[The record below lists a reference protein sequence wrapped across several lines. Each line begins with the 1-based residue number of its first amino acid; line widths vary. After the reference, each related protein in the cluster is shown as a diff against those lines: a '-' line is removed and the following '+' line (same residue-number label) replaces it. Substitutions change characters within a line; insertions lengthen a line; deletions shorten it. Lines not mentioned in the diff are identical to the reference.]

1 MDIRADLHI
10 HTVLS
15 PCGDLEMSPENIL
28 HFAQIQGLNMI
39 GITDHNSTRQAPI
52 IRDYGKTKGIFV
64 LTGAEI
70 CSKEEVHALT
80 FFETDEQLTIFQH
93 YLDVHLPDIP
103 NDPEKFGFQVVVD
116 PEEQI
121 IYEEPKLFIP
131 AHIDKPCFSIL
142 SQLGFVPPD
151 LRYDALELSSH
162 TSLSKFL
169 SGHPELK
176 SASFIQS
183 SDAHYPGD
191 IGKIYT
197 QLKIED
203 FSFKNIRQSI
213 RNLIT

>member
-1 MDIRADLHI
+1 ML
-10 HTVLS
+10 
-15 PCGDLEMSPENIL
+15 
-28 HFAQIQGLNMI
+28 
-39 GITDHNSTRQAPI
+39 
-52 IRDYGKTKGIFV
+52 
-64 LTGAEI
+64 
-70 CSKEEVHALT
+70 ALT

-121 IYEEPKLFIP
+121 IYEEPKLLISALNQSLEEI
-131 AHIDKPCFSIL
+131 AHKVRQLDKPCFSIL

>member
-1 MDIRADLHI
+1 MLFR
-10 HTVLS
+10 S
-15 PCGDLEMSPENIL
+15 
-28 HFAQIQGLNMI
+28 
-39 GITDHNSTRQAPI
+39 
-52 IRDYGKTKGIFV
+52 
-64 LTGAEI
+64 
-70 CSKEEVHALT
+70 
-80 FFETDEQLTIFQH
+80 
-93 YLDVHLPDIP
+93 
-103 NDPEKFGFQVVVD
+103 EKFGFQVVVD

-121 IYEEPKLFIP
+121 IYEEPKLLISALNQSLEEIAHKVRQLDGIFIP

-162 TSLSKFL
+162 TSPSKFL

-191 IGKIYT
+191 IGKIYA

>member
-80 FFETDEQLTIFQH
+80 IFETDEQLTIFQH

-103 NDPEKFGFQVVVD
+103 NDPEKFGFQVVVAVS
-116 PEEQI
+116 
-121 IYEEPKLFIP
+121 YTHLR
-131 AHIDKPCFSIL
+131 AH
-142 SQLGFVPPD
+142 
-151 LRYDALELSSH
+151 E
-162 TSLSKFL
+162 TS
-169 SGHPELK
+169 
-176 SASFIQS
+176 
-183 SDAHYPGD
+183 
-191 IGKIYT
+191 
-197 QLKIED
+197 
-203 FSFKNIRQSI
+203 
-213 RNLIT
+213 

>member
-80 FFETDEQLTIFQH
+80 FFETDEQLTIFQ
-93 YLDVHLPDIP
+93 LPGCRRSGRTDHLRRTQTID
-103 NDPEKFGFQVVVD
+103 FCL
-116 PEEQI
+116 
-121 IYEEPKLFIP
+121 EPI
-131 AHIDKPCFSIL
+131 A
-142 SQLGFVPPD
+142 G
-151 LRYDALELSSH
+151 
-162 TSLSKFL
+162 
-169 SGHPELK
+169 
-176 SASFIQS
+176 
-183 SDAHYPGD
+183 
-191 IGKIYT
+191 
-197 QLKIED
+197 
-203 FSFKNIRQSI
+203 
-213 RNLIT
+213 RNCT

>member
-80 FFETDEQLTIFQH
+80 FSKPTNSL
-93 YLDVHLPDIP
+93 
-103 NDPEKFGFQVVVD
+103 
-116 PEEQI
+116 
-121 IYEEPKLFIP
+121 LF
-131 AHIDKPCFSIL
+131 FSITWMYIYPIFRTTRKIRL
-142 SQLGFVPPD
+142 PGCRRSGRTD
-151 LRYDALELSSH
+151 HLRRTQTIDFCLEPIA
-162 TSLSKFL
+162 
-169 SGHPELK
+169 G
-176 SASFIQS
+176 
-183 SDAHYPGD
+183 
-191 IGKIYT
+191 
-197 QLKIED
+197 
-203 FSFKNIRQSI
+203 
-213 RNLIT
+213 RNCT

>member
-80 FFETDEQLTIFQH
+80 FFETDEQLTIFQ
-93 YLDVHLPDIP
+93 
-103 NDPEKFGFQVVVD
+103 
-116 PEEQI
+116 
-121 IYEEPKLFIP
+121 IYPIFRTTRKNS
-131 AHIDKPCFSIL
+131 AS
-142 SQLGFVPPD
+142 
-151 LRYDALELSSH
+151 RLSSIR
-162 TSLSKFL
+162 KNR
-169 SGHPELK
+169 
-176 SASFIQS
+176 SF
-183 SDAHYPGD
+183 
-191 IGKIYT
+191 T
-197 QLKIED
+197 
-203 FSFKNIRQSI
+203 KNP
-213 RNLIT
+213 NY

>member
-80 FFETDEQLTIFQH
+80 F
-93 YLDVHLPDIP
+93 LDR
-103 NDPEKFGFQVVVD
+103 KSVV
-116 PEEQI
+116 
-121 IYEEPKLFIP
+121 
-131 AHIDKPCFSIL
+131 
-142 SQLGFVPPD
+142 
-151 LRYDALELSSH
+151 
-162 TSLSKFL
+162 
-169 SGHPELK
+169 
-176 SASFIQS
+176 
-183 SDAHYPGD
+183 
-191 IGKIYT
+191 
-197 QLKIED
+197 
-203 FSFKNIRQSI
+203 
-213 RNLIT
+213 

>member
-1 MDIRADLHI
+1 
-10 HTVLS
+10 
-15 PCGDLEMSPENIL
+15 
-28 HFAQIQGLNMI
+28 MI

-121 IYEEPKLFIP
+121 IYEEPKLLI
-131 AHIDKPCFSIL
+131 S
-142 SQLGFVPPD
+142 
-151 LRYDALELSSH
+151 ALNQ
-162 TSLSKFL
+162 SLEEIVSC
-169 SGHPELK
+169 HP
-176 SASFIQS
+176 SAYREKHCNPFQNPTLQIHNSF
-183 SDAHYPGD
+183 AAA
-191 IGKIYT
+191 
-197 QLKIED
+197 
-203 FSFKNIRQSI
+203 
-213 RNLIT
+213 